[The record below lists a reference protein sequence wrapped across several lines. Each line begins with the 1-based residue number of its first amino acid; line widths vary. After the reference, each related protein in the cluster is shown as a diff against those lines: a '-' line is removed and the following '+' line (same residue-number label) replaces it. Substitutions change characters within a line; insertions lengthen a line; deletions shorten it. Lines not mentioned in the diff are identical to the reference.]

1 MAFVHMECPNCGG
14 GMKLVNNQFVC
25 AYCHTTAFNIVD
37 AKIDED
43 VTVMTPEEFEARI
56 EKTKRQF
63 LVKID
68 DNLKV
73 FDVNTMVINKKIQN
87 ATAELTIGRFDSV
100 VDILK
105 GISDEILSVERLRF
119 LCEFKVKNEQELTTY
134 DGYIDNSKHYKKVLE
149 LADEQ
154 TKATYLKLGE
164 YCRERHDTKE
174 RIQNEIEEVNK
185 LLEVKL
191 YQEAI
196 AYTKEMCKRYPQT
209 ALSWAY
215 ACEVKCTISANYNGN
230 FEFSMMQKCPDYSE
244 TKLPKVLQS
253 KISSF
258 QSLSQN
264 YCATERERT
273 KTFGQIAGLM
283 WLTAIAVGLYVLCM
297 VFFANNNI
305 MILLGVVLYLG
316 ALFAF
321 VMTII
326 CIVSAIKK
334 GKVERR
340 LRREYNERKNLI
352 PKSVQTQYAI
362 TSTTRKRRIFIS
374 LIVAWII
381 AIITVAIV
389 TPILIT
395 ILPRL

>member
-1 MAFVHMECPNCGG
+1 MAFIHMECPNCGG

-25 AYCHTTAFNIVD
+25 GYCHTTAFNIID

-43 VTVMTPEEFEARI
+43 VTVMTPEEFESRI
-56 EKTKRQF
+56 EKNKRQF

-134 DGYIDNSKHYKKVLE
+134 DGYIDNSKHYKKVLQ

-154 TKATYLKLGE
+154 TKATYLRLGE

-174 RIQNEIEEVNK
+174 RIQSEIEEVNK

-230 FEFSMMQKCPDYSE
+230 LEFSMMQKCPDYSE
-244 TKLPKVLQS
+244 TKLPKVLQN
-253 KISSF
+253 KISAF
-258 QSLSQN
+258 QSLSRA
-264 YCATERERT
+264 YCTTEQERT
-273 KTFGQIAGLM
+273 TVFGQIAGLM
-283 WLTAIAVGLYVLCM
+283 WLTAIAAGLYVLCM
-297 VFFANNNI
+297 FLFQNNNI
-305 MILLGVVLYLG
+305 MILLGTIMYLG
-316 ALFAF
+316 GLFAF

-326 CIVSAIKK
+326 CIVSAIKM
-334 GKVERR
+334 GKEERR
-340 LRREYNERKNLI
+340 LRKEYDERKNLI
-352 PKSVQTQYAI
+352 PQSVQTQYAI
-362 TSTTRKRRIFIS
+362 TNTTKKRRIFIS
-374 LIVAWII
+374 LILAWVF
-381 AIITVAIV
+381 AIITGL
-389 TPILIT
+389 TILII